1 MRAALTFVEPLPGLG
16 STRDFVLESVAD
28 ADGLYRLSAYG
39 DARERLFVVDPSRCV
54 DGYEPAIPV
63 TAMADLELAP
73 DEDPLVLVVV
83 NPAEEGPV
91 VNLLAPILVNPG
103 TGAAEQVILDG
114 DWPLR
119 AQLSPPARP

>member
-1 MRAALTFVEPLPGLG
+1 VRAALTFVEPLPGLG
-16 STRDFVLESVAD
+16 DNRDFVLESVVD
-28 ADGLYRLSAYG
+28 ADGLYRLSASG
-39 DARERLFVVDPSRCV
+39 HDRDRLYVVDPSRCV
-54 DGYEPAIPV
+54 DGYEPAIP
-63 TAMADLELAP
+63 AAALDDLELGP

-83 NPAEEGPV
+83 NPADGSPV

-119 AQLSPPARP
+119 AQLSRPARD